1 MAEGYSERDPTK
13 ENAML
18 CRILSADLA
27 SKELAELAAE
37 LDAESKPRLLN
48 VETVERVLMAK
59 LSARALLAEKL
70 KFLRECSKACEEAR
84 RDARYPPAV
93 LQQLPKVHQMI
104 GNYGSLSMTCT
115 ELFGHDSVPP
125 DQASACLQSM
135 LERRELTIFLLDAMA
150 NAMEEPD
157 QIAAIFGPFLNQACF
172 RLKGRNLVDQKLE
185 AGKRKTFQP
194 NDDRIDPVDPS
205 LKLVRSA
212 SASLAK
218 LTGQPRAVARA
229 ALDALNEDADQ
240 ACRLLLSGL
249 ALALLDNCEV
259 EELKPGIF
267 AYLAADGE
275 EKRPKVLSEG
285 AFAGCFLLRTDK
297 NRKEPLRLFALEPVD
312 VCLLSRP
319 SDEHPEGWAE
329 LEYTEAPEVE
339 GFEKEDVVIH
349 SCSFDP
355 GLVQVPLEGAI
366 ILVRVVKKAAVVA
379 PRNSLSSRRRQAPD
393 EPSKRLCLPKR
404 PRVRYQRLELIGAGQ
419 GCQCDKETACVLI
432 EQLILENHSVSHIFS
447 AGTFGKVFLAER
459 LRESSESQDA
469 NNSVG
474 LYESMSFRL
483 YGLRP
488 GCSDIVKGH
497 LTIRLCQGL
506 TWGDSSSCTCDMPPH
521 VPMKIFRN
529 PKALQPHRRGRQI

>member
-1 MAEGYSERDPTK
+1 MSPWAHTSEEPGFDERMTAAKVFPKAK
-13 ENAML
+13 E
-18 CRILSADLA
+18 
-27 SKELAELAAE
+27 ELAELAAE

-157 QIAAIFGPFLNQACF
+157 QIAAIFGPFLNQETCID
-172 RLKGRNLVDQKLE
+172 NLLCLWQFPLAQLASVFHRAMCAGSAK

-339 GFEKEDVVIH
+339 GFEKDGSGVRSHH
-349 SCSFDP
+349 S
-355 GLVQVPLEGAI
+355 G
-366 ILVRVVKKAAVVA
+366 
-379 PRNSLSSRRRQAPD
+379 SRR
-393 EPSKRLCLPKR
+393 E
-404 PRVRYQRLELIGAGQ
+404 
-419 GCQCDKETACVLI
+419 
-432 EQLILENHSVSHIFS
+432 
-447 AGTFGKVFLAER
+447 
-459 LRESSESQDA
+459 
-469 NNSVG
+469 
-474 LYESMSFRL
+474 
-483 YGLRP
+483 
-488 GCSDIVKGH
+488 KG
-497 LTIRLCQGL
+497 
-506 TWGDSSSCTCDMPPH
+506 SSCGPSQLSL
-521 VPMKIFRN
+521 ISQAASAR
-529 PKALQPHRRGRQI
+529 

>member
-1 MAEGYSERDPTK
+1 
-13 ENAML
+13 
-18 CRILSADLA
+18 
-27 SKELAELAAE
+27 
-37 LDAESKPRLLN
+37 
-48 VETVERVLMAK
+48 
-59 LSARALLAEKL
+59 
-70 KFLRECSKACEEAR
+70 
-84 RDARYPPAV
+84 
-93 LQQLPKVHQMI
+93 MI

-339 GFEKEDVVIH
+339 GFEKDGRLQRFFHVGVHLRGMQDEARALAMSADAKA
-349 SCSFDP
+349 
-355 GLVQVPLEGAI
+355 LETF
-366 ILVRVVKKAAVVA
+366 
-379 PRNSLSSRRRQAPD
+379 
-393 EPSKRLCLPKR
+393 SKRTM
-404 PRVRYQRLELIGAGQ
+404 G
-419 GCQCDKETACVLI
+419 D
-432 EQLILENHSVSHIFS
+432 
-447 AGTFGKVFLAER
+447 
-459 LRESSESQDA
+459 
-469 NNSVG
+469 
-474 LYESMSFRL
+474 
-483 YGLRP
+483 
-488 GCSDIVKGH
+488 
-497 LTIRLCQGL
+497 LTIQDSGNMYTLYAHDDSVKDGL
-506 TWGDSSSCTCDMPPH
+506 TPFRRLKGRDSQIAFPP
-521 VPMKIFRN
+521 
-529 PKALQPHRRGRQI
+529 